1 MIWCLPKS
9 VYCYGTSAINIRIE
23 ARKGQGNVWNQIAV
37 VALII
42 RNSKSIKKFMR
53 DRLTLRHKAK
63 IHQEENATGITCEQ
77 TELVQA
83 LKEIIWQEKLADEKK
98 IRGKEKRK
106 EEGEAQGEHRQSAM
120 ERLGQ
125 TVKRHLEHFVDWNFL
140 CLHGKLV
147 QLSNFPSLNNV
158 LGPVFSRCS
167 SSSMPTVSFLP
178 DLYSNVPRGRASGFK
193 AVAEGYGRP

>member
-42 RNSKSIKKFMR
+42 RNSKSMKKSMR

-63 IHQEENATGITCEQ
+63 IHQEENATRITCEQ

-83 LKEIIWQEKLADEKK
+83 LKEII
-98 IRGKEKRK
+98 
-106 EEGEAQGEHRQSAM
+106 
-120 ERLGQ
+120 
-125 TVKRHLEHFVDWNFL
+125 
-140 CLHGKLV
+140 
-147 QLSNFPSLNNV
+147 
-158 LGPVFSRCS
+158 
-167 SSSMPTVSFLP
+167 
-178 DLYSNVPRGRASGFK
+178 
-193 AVAEGYGRP
+193 